1 MHLYAC
7 SITTVVIQIPISH
20 VLFFLVTRSVHNYF
34 YGLAWLIHHISK
46 RQLINLSIY
55 LNFLPLRVLPLLSPY
70 PSSFFPSQIH
80 PRISETFVM
89 VLLKRF
95 HIFHTLIM
103 SKTITYAN
111 LKIAKIIIIV
121 KIFRCLTSLSML
133 FILIKPLDFF
143 PDSCFLTL
151 DIP

>member
-7 SITTVVIQIPISH
+7 SVTTVVIQIPISH
-20 VLFFLVTRSVHNYF
+20 VLFFLVTRSVHNYL

-55 LNFLPLRVLPLLSPY
+55 LNFLPLRVLPLLSPC

-89 VLLKRF
+89 VLLK
-95 HIFHTLIM
+95 IFLDST
-103 SKTITYAN
+103 K
-111 LKIAKIIIIV
+111 LKIVWTKITTFFKRRVSII
-121 KIFRCLTSLSML
+121 L
-133 FILIKPLDFF
+133 
-143 PDSCFLTL
+143 
-151 DIP
+151 